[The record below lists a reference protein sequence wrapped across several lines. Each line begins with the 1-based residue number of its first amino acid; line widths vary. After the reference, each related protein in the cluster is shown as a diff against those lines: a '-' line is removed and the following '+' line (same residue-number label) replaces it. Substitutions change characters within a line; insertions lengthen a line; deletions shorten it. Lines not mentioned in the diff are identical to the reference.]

1 MPLNKK
7 IILVTG
13 AAGFIGSADSEKLL
27 SENNKVIGIDS
38 INDYYNPLLKRLTD
52 LESNLFDL
60 FFQLQFYYSHVYQ

>member
-13 AAGFIGSADSEKLL
+13 AAGFIGSAVSEKLL

-38 INDYYNPLLKRLTD
+38 INDYYNPLLKQKGLKI
-52 LESNLFDL
+52 LKKISKIIVGNFKG
-60 FFQLQFYYSHVYQ
+60 